1 MTQPLTQ
8 QQIADAKQTATKII
22 TSKSVSVNGA
32 WSSDFVLSLIAT
44 IEARDVAFEE
54 MMAALKALLETIK
67 ETQEAGYIK
76 ETEENESVIA
86 AHSAIAHAE
95 KVK

>member
-8 QQIADAKQTATKII
+8 QQIAKIKAVVEENHKTDFYI
-22 TSKSVSVNGA
+22 SNGGVA
-32 WSSDFVLSLIAT
+32 GLIAT
-44 IEARDVAFEE
+44 LEARDAAFEE
-54 MMAALKALLETIK
+54 MLAALKALLETIK

-86 AHSAIAHAE
+86 ARAAIAHAE